1 MQEPS
6 RGPQISR
13 RGWLIASLLA
23 PLFPARAADSLIV
36 TSDGDNLHISSLG
49 LHFLQG
55 KSLNR
60 LKSGSSV
67 EYVATVGLFRDQFAT
82 QFKRTESHFF
92 VSYDIW
98 GNGDMFAVSIPGAPG
113 KPTRRRTNLSL
124 SATETWC
131 IENVVVSTAGIPQD
145 QQFWLQLDLK
155 TVPPK
160 ISSILE
166 PGGGLHVNVIEVL
179 TPGLD
184 ERQVFRTSSPL
195 RLEDLKKSG
204 KGRSG

>member
-13 RGWLIASLLA
+13 RGWLLASLLA

-36 TSDGDNLHISSLG
+36 TCDDDHLRISSLG

-55 KSLNR
+55 NSLNR
-60 LKSGSSV
+60 LRNGSTV

-82 QFKRTESHFF
+82 QLKRSEHHFF

-98 GNGDMFAVSIPGAPG
+98 GTGDVFAVSFPGPPG
-113 KPTRRRTNLSL
+113 KPPRRRTNLSL

-131 IENVVVSTAGIPQD
+131 LENVLVSTAGLAPD
-145 QQFWLQLDLK
+145 QQFWLQLELK

-160 ISSILE
+160 LNSILE
-166 PGGGLHVNVIEVL
+166 PGGGLHVDLLEVI
-179 TPGLD
+179 TPGQD
-184 ERQVFRTSSPL
+184 ERQVFRTPGPL

-204 KGRSG
+204 KGRVG